1 MIQVQDLQ
9 YKLSGKSILEDINLE
24 IPDGVFA
31 AIIGPNG
38 AGKSTLIKLIMGLL
52 EMVKKTWLRLSAPT

>member
-31 AIIGPNG
+31 AIIGPN
-38 AGKSTLIKLIMGLL
+38 
-52 EMVKKTWLRLSAPT
+52 